1 MLDDPAAD
9 GQQFTAE
16 IIEQMYGNDGEDDDW
31 KLPKGNYTK
40 VDVTINVMERCDQR
54 KDQLDHVELHHEMLE
69 DVFARS

>member
-40 VDVTINVMERCDQR
+40 VDVTIYVMEICDQR
-54 KDQLDHVELHHEMLE
+54 KD
-69 DVFARS
+69 